1 LYPSRRTEGGP
12 QSGEAERSGE
22 VSEFLIILSKLFI
35 GAVAGMVLT
44 VAVIVFYLCFS
55 KCMDRIYRRKA

>member
-1 LYPSRRTEGGP
+1 M
-12 QSGEAERSGE
+12 
-22 VSEFLIILSKLFI
+22 SEFLVILSKLFL

-44 VAVIVFYLCFS
+44 VAVIAFYVCFS